1 MHYTVVSSPA
11 ADAALAR
18 IWLQASDRDAVTQAA
33 AEIDRVLKSAP
44 LTRGIAQN
52 GSYSLTVAPLTVL
65 YEVSPLDCLV
75 TIQTFLYKP

>member
-18 IWLQASDRDAVTQAA
+18 IWLQASDRDAVTRASD
-33 AEIDRVLKSAP
+33 EIDRALRSAP
-44 LTRGIAQN
+44 LTQGIAQN
-52 GSYSLTVAPLTVL
+52 GSYSLTVAPLTVI

-75 TIQTFLYKP
+75 TIRSFLFKP